1 MAVMPNEA
9 FQGARTKV
17 LITGATGLIGR
28 ELMRE
33 LSVSPSRWDVLGL
46 ARSRR
51 RPDLVEGEFRS
62 CDLTEDGAVEK
73 VVQGF
78 QPEVVVHLAAERRPD
93 AVSKDPERARRL
105 NVDVVK
111 QLATLCRRLNIWL
124 IFVSTD
130 YVFDGKQPPYS
141 HEAVPN
147 PLNGY
152 GKQKYEAEKIVEL
165 CPESATV
172 EEEPRRPPQQWDW
185 AVLRVPLL
193 YGPVEFLGESSVT
206 DLYEK
211 LQQGKLEEADHL
223 QRRYPTHCGDV
234 ARVLRHMIEVHVG
247 GQKLVGYFHFQADE
261 CLTKYDMV
269 RVIGEIAGL
278 DTTSIVASK
287 VPPKVA
293 RPEDS
298 RLDCSRLEQFLGD
311 LSSFRR
317 HFREGLCD
325 GLRSFVGPDKCKRVL
340 RDVRGNRELILTRGQ
355 LASLLRMLT
364 PTLHEADVSKI
375 LDAAAVDEKNGMAF
389 DAFVHWIF
397 Q

>member
-1 MAVMPNEA
+1 MPDE
-9 FQGARTKV
+9 GSRTRV

-33 LSVSPSRWDVLGL
+33 LCPSRWDVLGI
-46 ARSRR
+46 ARSRQK
-51 RPDLVEGEFRS
+51 PNSVKGEFRS

-73 VVQGF
+73 VVQDF
-78 QPEVVVHLAAERRPD
+78 QPQVIVHLAAERRPD
-93 AVSKDPERARRL
+93 AVSRDPVRARRL

-111 QLATLCRRLNIWL
+111 QLASLCRRMKIWL

-130 YVFDGKQPPYS
+130 YVFDGTTPPYS
-141 HEAVPN
+141 HTAEPN

-152 GKQKYEAEKIVEL
+152 GKQKYEAEKVVEL
-165 CPESATV
+165 CDISGKAETV
-172 EEEPRRPPQQWDW
+172 ADAQPDSSPQRWDW

-193 YGPVEFLGESSVT
+193 YGTVEFLAESSVT

-211 LQQGKLEEADHL
+211 LRQGQLKEADHL

-234 ARVLRHMIEVHVG
+234 AKVLRRMIDVHVG
-247 GQKLVGYFHFQADE
+247 GRKLIGYFHFQADE

-278 DTTSIVASK
+278 DIANVVASNK
-287 VPPKVA
+287 PPAVA

-298 RLDCSRLEQFLGD
+298 RLDCSRLEDCLGD
-311 LSSFRR
+311 LSKFRR
-317 HFREGLCD
+317 RFHDGLCE
-325 GLRSFVGPDKCKRVL
+325 GLRSYIGPEKCNRVL
-340 RDVRGNRELILTRGQ
+340 QDISGNREMILSRGQ
-355 LASLLRMLT
+355 LAALLRMLT

-375 LDAAAVDEKNGMAF
+375 LEAAAVDEKEGMAF
-389 DAFVHWIF
+389 SAFVQWIF